1 MAKFDK
7 FLEENNNSANRQI
20 RQKTIKEED
29 KNGSY
34 SSLKIKV
41 DTLDTLRKLKMV
53 TNETSYSALIYKMI
67 DVYIEQLPKEEQNN
81 INMLR

>member
-53 TNETSYSALIYKMI
+53 TNETSYSSLIYKMI